1 MALSNEMSPADIA
14 ALTGGNRGNDGLFGG
29 GGYWMI
35 VLFMIMFC
43 FFGWGGNGFGGF
55 GGGAAGAADNYV
67 LASDFATLQRQIES
81 GVSSL
86 ERKGDSIQNGLCDG
100 FYAVNSSLLTG
111 FGNTDKAIMQ
121 NGYETR
127 SAVQA
132 HQVSDMQAFNALQ
145 AQLAQCCCDNKA
157 AIADLKYA
165 NAMGDNAIQQAIGNG
180 FCQQNFASATNT
192 RDIIDAMNS
201 GFRALDQKMT
211 AQEMAAKDAQI
222 AEKNQQLFM
231 ANLAAS
237 QAAQNETLKGY
248 MNGQFAYYNPR
259 PVPSF
264 TVPNP
269 YAGCGGCYAGC

>member
-1 MALSNEMSPADIA
+1 MSLSSDMSPADIRA
-14 ALTGGNRGNDGLFGG
+14 CTGGNNDTFGG
-29 GGYWMI
+29 SCIWMI
-35 VLFMIMFC
+35 VLFLIFGM
-43 FFGWGGNGFGGF
+43 FGWGGFGGW
-55 GGGAAGAADNYV
+55 GNGSGGASENYV
-67 LASDFATLQRQIES
+67 LASDFATLQRQIDS

-86 ERKGDSIQNGLCDG
+86 ERKGDAIQNGICDG
-100 FYAVNSSLLTG
+100 FYAQNSALLTG

-121 NGYETR
+121 GGYETR
-127 SAVQA
+127 NAIQ
-132 HQVSDMQAFNALQ
+132 QNQITDMQGFNAMQ

-157 AIADLKYA
+157 AIADVKYA
-165 NAMGDNAIQQAIGNG
+165 MAMGNNAIQQEVGNG
-180 FCQQNFASATNT
+180 FCQQNYANATNT

-211 AQEMAAKDAQI
+211 AQELAAKDAQI
-222 AEKNQQLFM
+222 ADKNQQLFM
-231 ANLAAS
+231 AQLAAS

-269 YAGCGGCYAGC
+269 YNGCGGCYGNC